1 MNTNPFSGNFTFK
14 KPYDND
20 SSDDNYISPQDI
32 SIKDE
37 KIWDPTDE
45 EIIAYAAKLGY
56 DIEKDP
62 DELFEVAYY
71 YMKYPLPEGWKRGVM
86 KTSKELVYIN
96 LVDGEIEVS
105 TEIEEMAHQMY
116 LEKKAEMN
124 QKSLFRKSPEK
135 EKTTVVPRKKIPPLN
150 PLQKSNNSNGL
161 KGSLPSIKDLNSN
174 KKSNNNN
181 FHNNNNALE
190 KNDIFKS
197 KNIVDKNTED
207 LIRLNNNI
215 DKFLE
220 KSLSEKSLKEMANKN
235 NKDKEKEISKD
246 KSKEKNIIKENYK
259 IIKNPEK
266 NLNIEIDNNENK
278 KNNYLLYNLENEEDE
293 EMEEEEDSEIFNK
306 KLNEEKEDDFLEK
319 MLKKDKEIEA
329 LRKQKEK
336 DIAAVLSNNE
346 ELKKIIDIKNLNLN
360 SEENKE
366 SILNKE
372 KKNYLKKKLE
382 ELKEYKEKVKFKY
395 DDRKE
400 KFEKEKKNEYEKKLK
415 EELKNKKEKLKKQY
429 EEKIELYEKQL
440 INKKNKEEK
449 KFKEELINLE
459 KNKTEGNKELIKKKI
474 EKEKLNLKNKKQ
486 SLLDEI
492 EKLKKIK
499 NANNANLSEKKM
511 NIQKNLR
518 LFEEKKNIEKK
529 NKQKKTELDIKNI
542 EYEKEKEFSEIKA
555 KLIEK
560 NNNEN
565 LIINKPKIISDK
577 EMLEQNLLNDIQ
589 QALNEEF
596 EITKKEIEQELKNQ
610 KLKEIDKYTTMITN
624 EKNDKINL
632 MKLEII
638 STEKDYYKS
647 VSDIRTNSQKIKF
660 DKENNL
666 KVKFEQTLTK
676 YENIKKIILEE
687 YQELIKHISDNLKK
701 LMVENYTLKHSER
714 KFEEFLSNLKDNYMI
729 IYQKHK
735 NNFDMHENDFI
746 FKVQFIKYLLDVVNY
761 MIKLFSSMK
770 AQINENSENSNNN
783 KNNKVHIELAEN
795 LILFCNNKIHEYS
808 KKYKKNKN
816 ISIFKIMN
824 GNMMKSQSF
833 ENSRINEFDDI
844 NETLNFDITSHK
856 RNSTKKD
863 NKQINKLNNK
873 NMNTNTIIFSKE
885 DINETINNTTK
896 NNELNELTF
905 IQIDQENN
913 LCVPIISEKIVSNIS
928 KDISTLYSDITEFLK
943 EEFNKIV
950 EINNKEKQG
959 IIKNKINTSL
969 NLIILDKIRLFSQE
983 AFNYLLT
990 NYKNSEKQLNIKK
1003 KLRLILNHIE
1013 EYKNHFDLD
1022 KYLLKNKSNKKYQ
1035 EVFNNNINNFKDSN
1049 EENDIINQNNYKFRN
1064 NKTNYNKYSL
1074 NNNYI
1079 NNRQD
1084 ISNFSKTN
1092 YKKNNIE
1099 KNDKEEQKQSSSI
1112 DEVNISKS
1120 LNNNFSNN
1128 SQLNGRFN
1136 NFFRQYSSNSL
1147 AEEITN
1153 PILYQFFNYKK
1164 NKYEL
1169 DKSLGK
1175 LSIP

>member
-1 MNTNPFSGNFTFK
+1 M
-14 KPYDND
+14 
-20 SSDDNYISPQDI
+20 
-32 SIKDE
+32 
-37 KIWDPTDE
+37 
-45 EIIAYAAKLGY
+45 
-56 DIEKDP
+56 
-62 DELFEVAYY
+62 
-71 YMKYPLPEGWKRGVM
+71 
-86 KTSKELVYIN
+86 
-96 LVDGEIEVS
+96 
-105 TEIEEMAHQMY
+105 
-116 LEKKAEMN
+116 
-124 QKSLFRKSPEK
+124 
-135 EKTTVVPRKKIPPLN
+135 
-150 PLQKSNNSNGL
+150 
-161 KGSLPSIKDLNSN
+161 
-174 KKSNNNN
+174 
-181 FHNNNNALE
+181 
-190 KNDIFKS
+190 
-197 KNIVDKNTED
+197 
-207 LIRLNNNI
+207 
-215 DKFLE
+215 
-220 KSLSEKSLKEMANKN
+220 
-235 NKDKEKEISKD
+235 
-246 KSKEKNIIKENYK
+246 
-259 IIKNPEK
+259 
-266 NLNIEIDNNENK
+266 
-278 KNNYLLYNLENEEDE
+278 
-293 EMEEEEDSEIFNK
+293 
-306 KLNEEKEDDFLEK
+306 
-319 MLKKDKEIEA
+319 
-329 LRKQKEK
+329 
-336 DIAAVLSNNE
+336 
-346 ELKKIIDIKNLNLN
+346 
-360 SEENKE
+360 
-366 SILNKE
+366 
-372 KKNYLKKKLE
+372 
-382 ELKEYKEKVKFKY
+382 
-395 DDRKE
+395 
-400 KFEKEKKNEYEKKLK
+400 
-415 EELKNKKEKLKKQY
+415 
-429 EEKIELYEKQL
+429 ELYEKQL

-449 KFKEELINLE
+449 KYKEELINLE
-459 KNKTEGNKELIKKKI
+459 KNKTEGNEELIKKKI

-499 NANNANLSEKKM
+499 NVNNANLSEKKM

-542 EYEKEKEFSEIKA
+542 EYEKEKEFNEIKA

-560 NNNEN
+560 NKNEN

-596 EITKKEIEQELKNQ
+596 EISKKEIEQELKNQ

-770 AQINENSENSNNN
+770 AQINENSENFDNN

-863 NKQINKLNNK
+863 DKQINKLNNK

-983 AFNYLLT
+983 AFNYLLI

-1099 KNDKEEQKQSSSI
+1099 KNEKEEQKQSNSI

-1128 SQLNGRFN
+1128 LQLNGRFN